1 MPFKSDKQRK
11 WMWANDPEM
20 AQEWEDE
27 EKLEEDEIISSK
39 MSKKDLVEYIN
50 FKTKGGVKK
59 FKLGELVKEQR
70 DDQYDFPYLNEVTPQ

>member
-27 EKLEEDEIISSK
+27 EKLEEEEVNPK

-59 FKLGELVKEQR
+59 FKLGELVKEQNPPR
-70 DDQYDFPYLNEVTPQ
+70 YGQGNGP